1 MSSAE
6 LLIPALPPSARLIR
20 LFPQM
25 RDILLSIGLLCDHG
39 CTAIFYK
46 LFCLILYQGKVIL
59 MGTRNKSTNY
69 LWTLDLPTN
78 NPYFLTALDPHTNQ
92 PKHQM
97 NSATRAPSATPAERV
112 IYGHATL
119 FSPSLST
126 LEATLDKGFLLTFQA
141 TLKLPSELTHP

>member
-1 MSSAE
+1 
-6 LLIPALPPSARLIR
+6 
-20 LFPQM
+20 M

-39 CTAIFYK
+39 CTALFYK

-59 MGTRNKSTNY
+59 TGTRNKSTNY

-78 NPYFLTALDPHTNQ
+78 TPDFLTALNPHTNQ

-112 IYGHATL
+112 IYGHATM
-119 FSPSLST
+119 FSPTLST
-126 LEATLDKGFLLTFQA
+126 LEAALDKGFLPHIPGLTKA
-141 TLKLPSELTHP
+141 SHPSSPTGHCCHCQGPPKSEQEK